1 MPAKLS
7 GGRYVYGPFT
17 FPLHCCLE
25 RLGNDMPIA
34 AQMTSDDR
42 GFARFTVD
50 LNATLRDK
58 ITRPHDVTIED
69 LSLTGFR
76 LSGAPDLPVGAPIS
90 IGFAGIG
97 THQARIMRRDADIYG
112 CEFITPITQD
122 MLHMALHTPIE
133 APIAFPPAIGALR
146 SDGMRAT
153 ASIAEPLQL
162 GDAPEPYV
170 EPYAPRTKLT
180 IAAIAAVAAWAAAI
194 GLYLSVA

>member
-1 MPAKLS
+1 MA
-7 GGRYVYGPFT
+7 
-17 FPLHCCLE
+17 
-25 RLGNDMPIA
+25 IA

-50 LNATLRDK
+50 LNATLRDR

-76 LSGAPDLPVGAPIS
+76 LGGAPDLAVGAPIS

-97 THQARIMRRDADIYG
+97 MHQARVMRRDADIYG
-112 CEFITPITQD
+112 CEFVTPITQD
-122 MLHMALHTPIE
+122 MLNMALNTPIE
-133 APIAFPPAIGALR
+133 APIAFPVSAEASR
-146 SDGMRAT
+146 SEGGPVA
-153 ASIAEPLQL
+153 APIAGSLHL
-162 GDAPEPYV
+162 DNAPEPYV